1 MFRLDIKYNMGS
13 HNFNFNKSLL
23 LIDKLRTYYPDMGST
38 ESDVEKAIIKVLRNF
53 PKDFG
58 KNLKKIRRERGLLQS
73 TLCSS
78 LGIGKN
84 TYSWWELG
92 EHAPRLRNLQQLSDF
107 FGVDVGE
114 LFVEMASEHKQCK
127 VSFIPVYISDSFFA
141 TSYEDI
147 VTNRKRIEHAHLIKD
162 PYNGKFEFAF
172 KVGSND
178 MYGSDKGIN
187 INSYALCTTE
197 GFSEDKIQN
206 LFVCSGKVVLLSIA
220 RGPAMLREIHFNGT
234 ELRVV
239 AWNPNETDYVFPL
252 TDDDIDKL
260 SDKEK
265 FKYHNVPTNCYS
277 VEVFGIVK
285 KVIFDL

>member
-1 MFRLDIKYNMGS
+1 MKLRK
-13 HNFNFNKSLL
+13 FNFCTSSLL
-23 LIDKLRTYYPDMGST
+23 ICKLKTYYPDMGST
-38 ESDVEKAIIKVLRNF
+38 ELDVEQALIKVLRNY
-53 PKDFG
+53 PKFFG
-58 KNLKKIRRERGLLQS
+58 KNLKKIRSEKGLLQA

-78 LGIGKN
+78 LGISIN
-84 TYSWWELG
+84 SYSGWELG
-92 EHAPRLRNLQQLSDF
+92 EHVPRLKNLQQLSEF
-107 FGVDVGE
+107 LGVDVGE
-114 LFVEMASEHKQCK
+114 LFVEKPIELSNE
-127 VSFIPVYISDSFFA
+127 SLISVYVADSFYA
-141 TSYEDI
+141 TTYEDI

-197 GFSEDKIQN
+197 GFSEDKIKN

-265 FKYHNVPTNCYS
+265 YKYHNVSTNCYS